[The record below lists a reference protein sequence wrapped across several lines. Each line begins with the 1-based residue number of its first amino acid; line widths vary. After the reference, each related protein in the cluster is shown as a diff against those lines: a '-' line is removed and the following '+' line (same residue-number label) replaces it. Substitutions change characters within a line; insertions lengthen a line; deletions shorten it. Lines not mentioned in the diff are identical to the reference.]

1 MKRKVLAS
9 VMLFATAALLVAFFV
24 AALNILGQ
32 INNEDNEASGAV
44 LGWILLIPTH
54 FSWLF
59 LAVCYVTFGIL
70 LLTTKRS
77 IIHKRLCLVLWIVCL
92 VALPFCIISAMAT
105 FALAEFAPLLTVLQI
120 VAAAIYAA
128 IEVGFF
134 VVWFK
139 IPKEQCDGTPCDK
152 ID

>member
-9 VMLFATAALLVAFFV
+9 VMLFAAAALLVAFFV
-24 AALNILGQ
+24 AELNVLGK
-32 INNEDNEASGAV
+32 INNEGNEATGAV
-44 LGWILLIPTH
+44 LGWILLLLTH
-54 FSWLF
+54 LSWLF

-77 IIHKRLCLVLWIVCL
+77 ITHKRLCLILWIVCL

-120 VAAAIYAA
+120 AAVSVYVA
-128 IEVGFF
+128 IEIGFF
-134 VVWFK
+134 VVWLK
-139 IPKEQCDGTPCDK
+139 TPKEQVSNIQSNQ